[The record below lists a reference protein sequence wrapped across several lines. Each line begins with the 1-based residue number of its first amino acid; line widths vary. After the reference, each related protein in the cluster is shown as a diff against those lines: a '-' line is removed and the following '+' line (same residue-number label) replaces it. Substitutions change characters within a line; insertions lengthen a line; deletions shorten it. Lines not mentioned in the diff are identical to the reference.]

1 MSNRIPEKK
10 IAILQ
15 SNYIPWKGYFDII
28 SAVDE
33 FLIFDD
39 VQFTRRDWR
48 NRNRIVQG
56 GKPLWLTIPV
66 GSKGAFDAPINTIAV
81 AEQNW
86 ARKHWASI
94 RHAYAKAPYFHEIA
108 PKLETAYTKA
118 AEFKL
123 LTDVNEHFLRV
134 ISEMLELSTTFLRTD
149 EIPRQALDP
158 TGRLVEICRARKATL
173 YLSGPAAK
181 SYIDNAQFEAA
192 GIRLAYANYSDY
204 PPYEQA
210 MSPFEH
216 GVSLVDT
223 LMRCGPQTRSKL
235 KSLQSPSRFLD
246 AAV

>member
-48 NRNRIVQG
+48 NRNRIVHG

-94 RHAYAKAPYFHEIA
+94 RHAYAKAPYFHEVA
-108 PKLETAYTKA
+108 PKLETAYIKA

-158 TGRLVEICRARKATL
+158 TGRLVEICRARNATL
-173 YLSGPAAK
+173 YVSGPAAK

-223 LMRCGPQTRSKL
+223 LMRCGLQTRSKL